1 MTKKSVFKALFGIV
15 LVTSLSLTLQA
26 EGTFKGNLLLGF
38 RVVDTSGPGADYKY
52 REDVNLRGGARLTNF
67 NLAYAPDNGL
77 KKYFDRL
84 DVQLNNFGGDPFE
97 TFSVSLQK
105 YGKYTMRYDRRKSAY
120 FYQDLILG
128 DGGALYDLHSF
139 DFERVVDSGLA
150 KISLG
155 QSADLYFN
163 FDRYT
168 KKGRSTTTQDVE
180 RLEFEFDKPVQEE
193 SKEVAVGLNVHF
205 SGFSFVLEQKFL
217 NYDNENSY
225 FLPGYSDGGENAY
238 NPTALN
244 YYNMNQ
250 PYNLKANFSTL
261 RFNARPID
269 RLFLTGSAQFS
280 ALDMDLD
287 YSESASGLNYLNRK
301 FEYDY
306 SGAGK
311 FDRNMQLF
319 DFNASFVMTQKLTLV
334 GAIRFHRFDQ
344 TGSFT
349 IDSEQESMDIAY
361 ETLGVDAGVQYEF
374 SPQLALTLGYRFENR
389 DLDNI
394 ETVTDDLYSTQNG
407 GFGNLKWNPTRA
419 LKLTLDYEHSSYEN
433 PFTLI
438 SPTAYDR
445 LRITA
450 SYQVQ
455 PFTITGSYMMKS
467 SKSEVDANVF
477 DMDRNQFNL
486 RAGYQGKNVRAS
498 AGYAYIQS
506 KRQGDRTVTY
516 PPFWTGPGGTFLW
529 EIFYEGKANL
539 IDGSV
544 SFDVNENWKLGGYV
558 NFYDNSGSYEIKRTT
573 FKAYLEYAFTAGYV
587 AQFGYRYVNF
597 EETNLGYNDYKANIL
612 EFSFGYRWK

>member
-1 MTKKSVFKALFGIV
+1 MTKKTTLKTLPGII
-15 LVTSLSLTLQA
+15 LVISLSLALQA
-26 EGTFKGNLLLGF
+26 EGTFKGNLLFGF

-52 REDVNLRGGARLTNF
+52 REDINLRGGARLTSF

-84 DVQLNNFGGDPFE
+84 DIQVNNFGGDPFE
-97 TFSVSLQK
+97 TLSASLQK

-120 FYQDLILG
+120 FYQDLTLG
-128 DGGALYDLHSF
+128 DGGALYDLHTLDF
-139 DFERVVDSGLA
+139 DRVVDSGVA
-150 KISLG
+150 KVWLG
-155 QSADLYFN
+155 QRADLYFN

-205 SGFSFVLEQKFL
+205 NRFSLVLEQKFL
-217 NYDNENSY
+217 NYNNENSY
-225 FLPGYSDGGENAY
+225 FLPGYSDGGENASD
-238 NPTALN
+238 PTALD
-244 YYNMNQ
+244 YYNLNQ
-250 PYNLKANFSTL
+250 PYDLKANFSTL
-261 RFNARPID
+261 RFNARPFD
-269 RLFLTGSAQFS
+269 RLFVTGSAQFS

-287 YSESASGLNYLNRK
+287 YSESASGINYLNRK
-301 FEYDY
+301 FESDY
-306 SGAGK
+306 SGSGK
-311 FDRNMQLF
+311 FDRNMQLY
-319 DFNASFVMTQKLTLV
+319 DINASLAITQKLSFV

-344 TGSFT
+344 TGSLT
-349 IDSEQESMDIAY
+349 IGADKESMDIAY

-374 SPQLALTLGYRFENR
+374 SPRLALTLGYRFENR
-389 DLDNI
+389 DLDNL
-394 ETVTDDLYSTQNG
+394 ETVTYEFNTTQNG

-419 LKLTLDYEHSSYEN
+419 LKLTLDYEHRSYED

-450 SYQVQ
+450 RYQFQSFSV
-455 PFTITGSYMMKS
+455 TGSYLMNN
-467 SKSEVDANVF
+467 SKSEVEADVF
-477 DMDRNQFNL
+477 KVDRNQFNL
-486 RAGYQGKNVRAS
+486 RAGYHGEKLKAF

-529 EIFYEGKANL
+529 EIYYEGKANL
-539 IDGSV
+539 IDATLSY
-544 SFDVNENWKLGGYV
+544 DVDENWKLGGYV
-558 NFYDNSGSYEIKRTT
+558 NFYDNSGSYEVKRTT
-573 FKAYLEYAFTAGYV
+573 FKAYLEYTFNAGYV
-587 AQFGYRYVNF
+587 AQVGYRHVNF
-597 EETNLGYNDYKANIL
+597 EETHLGYNDYKANIV